1 MDHNPKH
8 AADWQEL
15 LRIAQGGSLVVERV
29 RIPEKGI
36 AVEGQ
41 FTLPELARLS
51 LEDQVFIVAFLRS
64 HGSIK
69 EMEQTFG
76 VSYPTIKARLNRI
89 SGQLQFVETDPS
101 PSRAEILARLKSGE
115 ISAEE
120 AIRIWRR
127 SNDSQLRRH
136 RCSYARVANAAALDS
151 AVPVVDSGRPVVA
164 DHFSGT
170 GGHRHRRP
178 HQHLAPDRPVLELSV
193 WPAWHRHPRE
203 RARQQRARSHSVKVS
218 CPILALFSGERVG
231 NQNSQRARTTGGM
244 Q

>member
-1 MDHNPKH
+1 LIIVVLVVEKRERLALDPSPKP

-36 AVEGQ
+36 AIEGE

-89 SGQLQFVETDPS
+89 SGQLQFVETNPS
-101 PSRAEILARLKSGE
+101 PSRAEVLERLKNGE
-115 ISAEE
+115 LTAEE
-120 AIRIWRR
+120 AIR
-127 SNDSQLRRH
+127 
-136 RCSYARVANAAALDS
+136 ALE
-151 AVPVVDSGRPVVA
+151 AM
-164 DHFSGT
+164 
-170 GGHRHRRP
+170 
-178 HQHLAPDRPVLELSV
+178 
-193 WPAWHRHPRE
+193 
-203 RARQQRARSHSVKVS
+203 K
-218 CPILALFSGERVG
+218 
-231 NQNSQRARTTGGM
+231 
-244 Q
+244 